1 MEILSGRLWIG
12 DVSMY
17 EAVAKPEADQWFVVH
32 ACKEPYH
39 RKELGYTGRAAPKEH
54 PEYLICRRPGRLI
67 LNLIDPPNPA
77 YIPIEIIDAA
87 IIAIH
92 TAIKE
97 GKKVL
102 VHCNEGKS
110 RAPSIAFLYLTAY
123 GYLPTNAA
131 TLEDALAWFKT
142 GCPEYTPGEGFRQ
155 FVEQNYDRYRRWNK
169 TDAG

>member
-67 LNLIDPPNPA
+67 LNLIDPPNQ
-77 YIPIEIIDAA
+77 
-87 IIAIH
+87 
-92 TAIKE
+92 TR
-97 GKKVL
+97 L
-102 VHCNEGKS
+102 
-110 RAPSIAFLYLTAY
+110 FLKQNLCTK
-123 GYLPTNAA
+123 TA
-131 TLEDALAWFKT
+131 TLPKKQTHCSEISNENF
-142 GCPEYTPGEGFRQ
+142 
-155 FVEQNYDRYRRWNK
+155 
-169 TDAG
+169 